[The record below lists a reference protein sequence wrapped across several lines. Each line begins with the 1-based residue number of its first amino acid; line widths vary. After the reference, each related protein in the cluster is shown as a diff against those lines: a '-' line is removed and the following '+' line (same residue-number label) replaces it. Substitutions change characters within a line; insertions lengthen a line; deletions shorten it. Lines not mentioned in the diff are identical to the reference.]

1 MEISEINPIW
11 RSPYIQNRDWFHE
24 HIQHRDDLLITV
36 GDSWTWGDSLGNDTH
51 RLANIY
57 GRHLSDKLGVD
68 WVNIGV
74 CGTDNMNILLKAH
87 KFIQGITHPYKSIQ
101 VVITLTELARE
112 LRGNNLLNKRVE
124 YNIIKGTDWPTFEDL
139 LAGIDP
145 TQLVE
150 ECHASNFLLGYDI
163 ELYYAI
169 KDHQNIDDLLIK
181 HEAYIFNLID
191 RLFDSYLVGRN
202 FTHTYQENKSILGQ
216 GLLPK
221 AWVDVIAEQGN
232 IDPYP
237 DNVRVLSSN
246 GLDPLLEFA
255 NKLPKEQLLELLNS
269 ADQGISWL
277 LNSPYNAKIAT
288 KHPLEQ
294 AHLWWA
300 EYLYEHIR
308 DNNAV

>member
-1 MEISEINPIW
+1 MEISEINPSW

-24 HIQHRDDLLITV
+24 QIQYKDTLLITV
-36 GDSWTWGDSLGNDTH
+36 GDSWTWGDSLGEDTH
-51 RLANIY
+51 RLASIY
-57 GRHLSDKLGVD
+57 GRHLSDKLDVD
-68 WVNIGV
+68 WVNIGI

-87 KFIQGITHPYKSIQ
+87 RFIQGITHPYKHIQ
-101 VVITLTELARE
+101 VVITLTELGRE
-112 LRGNNLLNKRVE
+112 LRGNNLLNKRDE
-124 YNIIKGTDWPTFEDL
+124 YNVIKGTDWPAFEEL
-139 LAGIDP
+139 ISGIDVS
-145 TQLVE
+145 QLIE
-150 ECHASNFLLGYDI
+150 ECHANNFLLGYDI

-181 HEAYIFNLID
+181 YEAYIFKLID
-191 RLFDSYLVGRN
+191 QLFDSYLVGSN
-202 FTHTYQENKSILGQ
+202 FTHTYHENKSILGQ
-216 GLLPK
+216 RLLPK
-221 AWVDVIAEQGN
+221 AWVDVIAEQGH

-255 NKLPKEQLLELLNS
+255 NKLPKEQLLEILNS
-269 ADQGISWL
+269 ADRGISWL

-300 EYLYEHIR
+300 EYLYEHTKNI
-308 DNNAV
+308 